1 MAPEPVLITSTEEL
15 TSALAEMAGADFV
28 AVDTEFMRET
38 TYYPKLC
45 LVQLCAN
52 EKTVCIDPLADGLD
66 LSALYALMQNP
77 DIVKVFHAG
86 RQDLEIFVHLTGSVP
101 QPVYDTQIAAM
112 VCGLGDQ
119 VGYDKLVQHYTGKS
133 IDKSSRFTNWAE
145 RPLTDR
151 QLKYAADDVIYLA
164 EIYPR
169 MVAYLNKAARTHW
182 VESELNSLTDESVY
196 LPDPAMIWQRLKF
209 RGGRP
214 DMVNRLAKLA
224 EWREVEAQRRD
235 VPRGRL
241 VRDDTLIDLAGS
253 NPKTAAEFRKI
264 RGFPGGEAGKLVKP
278 VLNVLKQAAETSKQ
292 DYPRLD
298 RPEKRDRP
306 PQAVIEL
313 LRVLLKHVTEE
324 HEVAPRL
331 IASADDLEKLAL
343 DDKADIAALSG
354 WRYEIFGQLALEL
367 KQGRLA
373 LSVTNGKTRVSTLT
387 P

>member
-1 MAPEPVLITSTEEL
+1 MDLVPVLITTTEDL
-15 TSALAEMAGADFV
+15 NSALAEMSGAEFV

-52 EKTVCIDPLADGLD
+52 QKTVCIDPLAEGLD
-66 LSALYALMQNP
+66 LSALYELMQNP

-164 EIYPR
+164 EIYPQ
-169 MVAYLNKAARTHW
+169 MVAYLNKTARTLW

-196 LPDPAMIWQRLKF
+196 LPDPAMIWRRLKF

-224 EWREVEAQRRD
+224 EWREVEAQRRN
-235 VPRGRL
+235 VPRGRML
-241 VRDDTLIDLAGS
+241 RDDTLIDLAGS
-253 NPKTAAEFRKI
+253 NPKTGPEFRKI
-264 RGFPGGEAGKLVKP
+264 RGFPGGETGKLVEP
-278 VLNVLKQAAETSKQ
+278 VLNVLKQAAETPKQ

-298 RPEKRDRP
+298 RPAKQDKP
-306 PQAVIEL
+306 PQALIEL

-343 DDKADIAALSG
+343 DDKAGISALSG

-373 LSVTNGKTRVSTLT
+373 LSVTNGKTRVISLT